1 MDFSNHTLVTEFVF
15 LGFSN
20 ITHGQVYLILLFLII
35 YLVTI
40 LGNFMIITLILV
52 DSHLHSPMYFFLSHL
67 SCLDVCY
74 STVTVPKILA
84 NLLRQRHTISYNLCF
99 AQMFFLMAFS
109 GSECWLLAIMAY
121 DRYAAI
127 CQPLRYSH
135 LMSPRVCMQAAVII
149 WIWGF
154 LDAAVHTA
162 LASNFHFCGHNQIY
176 HIFCDLPPLL
186 KIACGDKFVSEIT
199 IHLATV
205 FVGLGPFLFVVIS
218 YFYILASI
226 LRIRSNTGR
235 HKAFSTCISHV
246 MVVILY
252 FGNGAI
258 NYNQPSAGYS
268 LETDTLISTMYC
280 IVTPMVNPLIYSL
293 RNKEVKGA
301 LRKILERHRRMRQR
315 RSPNE
320 AQMKPMHVSSLQKK
334 WTESNAEVSFIT
346 TSGARHQQPTHP
358 QKELLLHL
366 LDEDGAFR
374 KRKPPLKASNEHV
387 EKKSPR

>member
-1 MDFSNHTLVTEFVF
+1 MDIGNQSLVTEFVL

-20 ITHGQVYLILLFLII
+20 ITDGQNYLILLFFTI
-35 YLVTI
+35 YLITI
-40 LGNFMIITLILV
+40 LGNFMIITVILV

-74 STVTVPKILA
+74 STVTVPKILS
-84 NLLRQRHTISYNLCF
+84 NFLLQRHTISYNHCLT
-99 AQMFFLMAFS
+99 QMFFLIGFTS
-109 GSECWLLAIMAY
+109 SECWLLAIMAY

-127 CQPLRYSH
+127 CQPLHYSH
-135 LMSPRVCMQAAVII
+135 LMSPRVCVISAI
-149 WIWGF
+149 IAWIGGF
-154 LDAAVHTA
+154 LDATVHTA

-186 KIACGDKFVSEIT
+186 KIACGEKFVSEIT
-199 IHLATV
+199 MHVATV

-246 MVVILY
+246 MVVLLY
-252 FGNGAI
+252 FGNGFI

-280 IVTPMVNPLIYSL
+280 IVTPMMNPLIYSL

-301 LRKILERHRRMRQR
+301 LRKILERR
-315 RSPNE
+315 
-320 AQMKPMHVSSLQKK
+320 
-334 WTESNAEVSFIT
+334 I
-346 TSGARHQQPTHP
+346 
-358 QKELLLHL
+358 
-366 LDEDGAFR
+366 
-374 KRKPPLKASNEHV
+374 
-387 EKKSPR
+387 

>member
-1 MDFSNHTLVTEFVF
+1 MDIGNQTLVTQFVF
-15 LGFSN
+15 LGFST
-20 ITHGQVYLILLFLII
+20 ITHGRIYLILLFLAI

-74 STVTVPKILA
+74 STVTVPKILS
-84 NLLRQRHTISYNLCF
+84 NLLLQRHTISYNHCF
-99 AQMFFLMAFS
+99 AQMFFLVAFS

-135 LMSPRVCMQAAVII
+135 IMSPHVCMQAAIFI

-154 LDAAVHTA
+154 LDSAVHTA
-162 LASNFHFCGHNQIY
+162 LASKLHFCGNNQIH

-186 KIACGDKFVSEIT
+186 KIACGDIYANQIT
-199 IHLATV
+199 IHIATV

-226 LRIRSNTGR
+226 LRICSNSGR

-246 MVVILY
+246 VVVTLY
-252 FGNGAI
+252 FGNGSV

-280 IVTPMVNPLIYSL
+280 IITPMLNPLIYSL
-293 RNKEVKGA
+293 RNKEVKEA
-301 LRKILERHRRMRQR
+301 LRKILESHRR
-315 RSPNE
+315 
-320 AQMKPMHVSSLQKK
+320 
-334 WTESNAEVSFIT
+334 I
-346 TSGARHQQPTHP
+346 
-358 QKELLLHL
+358 
-366 LDEDGAFR
+366 
-374 KRKPPLKASNEHV
+374 
-387 EKKSPR
+387 